1 MYQFPDKRLVLRFNH
16 VIDKRRALEGC
27 PWSFQKNILLLTD
40 MREEE
45 NPMKVDL
52 NRCDFFVHVHDISLN
67 MMNRGVATLLGNR
80 IGVYWDMKM
89 DAAGC
94 AWGASLS
101 IQVELDVTK
110 PLKRA
115 LMIRATFGEELL
127 ARLTYERL
135 PNIYYLCGHLG
146 HIDKYCE
153 VRFDEAFHDPGVE
166 TPYGLWLC
174 ALVQPRG
181 RQQLQLQGA
190 MASSGLHQ
198 DRPPTRTGSTIFG
211 DFGLEQNHNNMDPK
225 ENSFNRG
232 RGPISQL

>member
-1 MYQFPDKRLVLRFNH
+1 MPMELR
-16 VIDKRRALEGC
+16 
-27 PWSFQKNILLLTD
+27 KNILLFASL
-40 MREEE
+40 REEE

-80 IGVYWDMKM
+80 IGVYSDRKM

-101 IQVELDVTK
+101 IRVGLDVTK

-115 LMIRATFGEELL
+115 LMIQSTFSEELL
-127 ARLTYERL
+127 ARLTYECL
-135 PNIYYLCGHLG
+135 PNIYYLSGHLG

-166 TPYGLWLC
+166 TPYGLWLH
-174 ALVQPRG
+174 ALVQPRDANNCSY
-181 RQQLQLQGA
+181 RVQWH
-190 MASSGLHQ
+190 HQ
-198 DRPPTRTGSTIFG
+198 DCVNVIRQ
-211 DFGLEQNHNNMDPK
+211 LEYV
-225 ENSFNRG
+225 
-232 RGPISQL
+232 